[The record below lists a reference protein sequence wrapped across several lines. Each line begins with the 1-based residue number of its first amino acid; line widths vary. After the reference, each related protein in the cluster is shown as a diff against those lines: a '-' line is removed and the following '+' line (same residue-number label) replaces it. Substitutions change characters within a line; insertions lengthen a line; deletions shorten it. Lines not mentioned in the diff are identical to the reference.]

1 MSRNPEVLL
10 AGQAFAR
17 KKGTYMPVENWLEQL
32 FGPQPEVS
40 PVAVPQPKLIDA
52 EQVRSMISGEIA
64 RIELSRHEWA
74 NKAYKANP
82 KQIHLR
88 GDGPSR
94 YETMSIAQINEG
106 RRSKAVE
113 SLGETLASL
122 RAMEQMLIGVEGQ
135 KRFEQIVHDSIDAA
149 FFPRDGAGGGK
160 PLDLFE
166 VNFLERVGYKSRVG
180 SASSTPLSRMVRELL
195 VVDGVD
201 GEEEASSAFP
211 RQR

>member
-1 MSRNPEVLL
+1 MPE
-10 AGQAFAR
+10 
-17 KKGTYMPVENWLEQL
+17 ENWLEQL
-32 FGPQPEVS
+32 FGPQPEAL
-40 PVAVPQPKLIDA
+40 PVAVPQVKVIDA

-82 KQIHLR
+82 KQIRLR

-106 RRSKAVE
+106 RRSNAVE

-122 RAMEQMLIGVEGQ
+122 RAMEQMLIGVAGQ

-149 FFPRDGAGGGK
+149 FFPRDGAGGGE

-166 VNFLERVGYKSRVG
+166 VNFLERVGYKSSMG
-180 SASSTPLSRMVRELL
+180 SASSTPLSRLVREL
-195 VVDGVD
+195 VVFDAQ
-201 GEEEASSAFP
+201 EEDAPKVAHFA